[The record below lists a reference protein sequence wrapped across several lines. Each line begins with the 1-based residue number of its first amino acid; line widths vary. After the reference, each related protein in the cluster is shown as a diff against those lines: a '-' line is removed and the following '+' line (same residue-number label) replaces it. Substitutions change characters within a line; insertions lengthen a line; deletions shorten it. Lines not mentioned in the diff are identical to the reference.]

1 MNELRDNS
9 DVGELIQ
16 YIVIKI
22 DDEQYGIN
30 IKFIDNIVRMQ
41 QITRVPQVDEY
52 LKGVINIRGEI
63 VPVMS
68 VRMKMGLAEDE
79 ITNKSR
85 IIILKTEA
93 GDLVGIIVDQVNQV
107 LTIDSNNVEKVR
119 YDDKKAKSN
128 GSFVSGVGHYEGGL
142 VSILDLEAVVS
153 DKEAKEKASN
163 AS

>member
-1 MNELRDNS
+1 MNELRDNA
-9 DVGELIQ
+9 DTGELIQ

-41 QITRVPQVDEY
+41 QITRVPKVDDY

-79 ITNKSR
+79 ITGKTR
-85 IIILKTEA
+85 IIILKTSE

-107 LTIDSNNVEKVR
+107 LTLDSNNVEKMR
-119 YDDKKAKSN
+119 YDDKKQKQDT
-128 GSFVSGVGHYEGGL
+128 FVSGVGHYDGGL

-153 DKEAKEKASN
+153 ERPAKEVANTAS
-163 AS
+163 